1 MKRAQGK
8 IVIPIFILILLVGVL
23 IVVDINN
30 NRESSIT
37 GNVVKTL
44 KNCRD
49 VKVPYTINE
58 DYNYYP
64 KAQKISG
71 RQEED
76 LELFGKGIYQTGT
89 VSLKN
94 IDNEG
99 GWFTVMF
106 NWETLN
112 DELKDPVRH
121 YINPDE
127 VVDFVSQYDTSLGE
141 DSKFTYRFEADPIQ
155 KTRTVTKY
163 RTEERCD

>member
-1 MKRAQGK
+1 MGARKK
-8 IVIPIFILILLVGVL
+8 IIIFVLVLIILVGVL
-23 IVVDINN
+23 VVIDINE

-44 KNCRD
+44 KNCRN
-49 VKVPYTINE
+49 VEVPYTVNE

-76 LELFGKGIYQTGT
+76 LELFGKGVYQTGT

-99 GWFTVMF
+99 GWFTVIF

-112 DELKDPVRH
+112 DESRDSVRH
-121 YINPDE
+121 YIEPDE
-127 VVDFVSQYDTSLGE
+127 VVNFVSQYDTSLGE
-141 DSKFTYRFEADPIQ
+141 DSKFTYTFEADPIR
-155 KTRTVTKY
+155 KTRAVTKY
-163 RTEERCD
+163 RIEERCD